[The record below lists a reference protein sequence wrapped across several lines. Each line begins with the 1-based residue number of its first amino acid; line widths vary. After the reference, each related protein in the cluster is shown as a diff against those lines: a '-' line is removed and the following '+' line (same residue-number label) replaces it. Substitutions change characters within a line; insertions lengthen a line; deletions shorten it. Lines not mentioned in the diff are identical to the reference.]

1 MTPLMKT
8 SFIADETS
16 VFKEILITLQLHY
29 KHFIFLSSGP
39 TDDVFVRSRFF
50 ILFG

>member
-1 MTPLMKT
+1 MKT

-29 KHFIFLSSGP
+29 ITDYCLSTVSF
-39 TDDVFVRSRFF
+39 DINLVVKLD
-50 ILFG
+50 